1 MLVYTSVF
9 KGCDFVENAYSNK
22 NECFWGWA
30 GPLPNGVFHCV
41 CFFLF
46 FTRIDF
52 DKNDVE
58 SIGILLCFESG
69 NTYNDD
75 SLTTLFKIEPF
86 NFKKSCFC

>member
-1 MLVYTSVF
+1 MLILTKMSVSGGGLVLF
-9 KGCDFVENAYSNK
+9 QMV
-22 NECFWGWA
+22 CFM
-30 GPLPNGVFHCV
+30 V
-41 CFFLF
+41 CFFIF
-46 FTRIDF
+46 FTRVDF
-52 DKNDVE
+52 DKKDVE